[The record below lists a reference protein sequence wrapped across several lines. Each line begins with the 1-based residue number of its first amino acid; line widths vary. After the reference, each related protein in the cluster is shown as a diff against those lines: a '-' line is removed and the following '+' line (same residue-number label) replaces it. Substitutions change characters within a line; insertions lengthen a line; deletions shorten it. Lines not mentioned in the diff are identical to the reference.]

1 MKKYYIK
8 VVYEEDI
15 PPLECEYASK
25 EIRDD
30 QYNTAIVQL
39 NGDRQF
45 ISLSSDK
52 TEVLC
57 KRSKILELSSYEDIE
72 ADNTVGFGG

>member
-15 PPLECEYASK
+15 SPLECEYTSK

-30 QYNTAIVQL
+30 QYNAAVVQL

-57 KRSKILELSSYEDIE
+57 KRSKILELSAYEDIE
-72 ADNTVGFGG
+72 ADNTVRFGG